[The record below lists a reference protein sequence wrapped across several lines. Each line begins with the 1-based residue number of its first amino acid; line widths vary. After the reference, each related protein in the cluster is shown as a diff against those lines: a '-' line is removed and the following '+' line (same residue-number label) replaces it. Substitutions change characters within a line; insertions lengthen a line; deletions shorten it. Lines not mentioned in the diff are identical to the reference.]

1 MRIRYNLRSVW
12 NMFREHIEKGKAA
25 YQSLKCHCL
34 SGSIAYDVL
43 VPFKPPLFVFGGFQS
58 QSGALKVVFYWPGR
72 VFVSEQSLSK
82 EDMKPESNL

>member
-1 MRIRYNLRSVW
+1 MIWKNLRIRYNLRSVC

-43 VPFKPPLFVFGGFQS
+43 VPFKPPFLSLGGF
-58 QSGALKVVFYWPGR
+58 R
-72 VFVSEQSLSK
+72 VNLGLSR
-82 EDMKPESNL
+82 